1 MRLPRSPDAATV
13 VVGPRTTLPSVAGR
27 ISEEDL
33 ETIRE
38 RARIDDI
45 VREFVALRPAG
56 AGTLK
61 GLCPFHDEKTPSFQ
75 VTTTKGL
82 FYCFGCGEGG
92 DVIKFVERI
101 NNMGFTDAVAWLSDK
116 VGVVLQYEDAPGAPR
131 VEPGRRM
138 RVIEANRLAE
148 EFFVGHLATPD
159 AVVARRFLDGRGF
172 DRDAAERFGCGFA
185 PTDGKALLRH
195 LTAHGFS
202 REELLAAGLVR
213 EAGWDFFQGRLLWPI
228 RDAGRTTLGFGARR
242 LFDDDRMPA
251 KYLNTPETIVYKKT
265 HVLYGLDLARTQI
278 GKKNQAVIVEGYTDV
293 MACHLAGVD
302 TAVATCGTAFGSDHS
317 RIIHR
322 LMTSDNASEVIFT
335 FDGDAAGQAAA
346 LKAFKEDAVF
356 SAQTYV
362 AVEPSGLDPCDLRL
376 QQGDAA
382 VRELVARRQP
392 LYRFVMKNIVGRYDL
407 DRVEGRLGAVR
418 EAAPLVK
425 SVRDAARVSGYLRE
439 LAGMVGMDD
448 AEVRA
453 EVARVNQRRSDEPHQ
468 APDADLAAANT
479 PSAPGQQQLLL
490 APDPRDRRLE
500 VERGLLQL
508 VVQEPGCFDERW
520 FGVLPEHFQH
530 PTYRVLFE
538 VAAAAEDRSRG
549 WAQRLADLVG
559 DPVGEQLVAALSVEP
574 LLHAPSPAYAARYA
588 ARLRLA
594 HQERRIA
601 QVKSWLQR
609 TNPVDDQPT
618 YNRGFVKLLELEAER
633 RRLQAEA
640 LGDE

>member
-1 MRLPRSPDAATV
+1 
-13 VVGPRTTLPSVAGR
+13 VAGR
-27 ISEEDL
+27 INEEDL
-33 ETIRE
+33 ETIRD

-101 NNMGFTDAVAWLSDK
+101 NNMGFADAVAWLADK
-116 VGVVLQYEDAPGAPR
+116 VGVILRVEDVPGGGPR
-131 VEPGRRM
+131 VEPGLRM
-138 RVIEANRLAE
+138 RTVEANRLAE
-148 EFFVGHLATPD
+148 EFFTGRLATPD
-159 AVVARRFLDGRGF
+159 AVIARRFLDGRGF
-172 DRDAAERFGCGFA
+172 DRAAAESFGCGFA

-195 LTAHGFS
+195 LTGRGFGK
-202 REELLAAGLVR
+202 EELVRAGLVR
-213 EAGWDFFQGRLLWPI
+213 EAGWDFFQGRLVWPI

-251 KYLNTPETIVYKKT
+251 KYLNTPETILYKKA
-265 HVLYGLDLARTQI
+265 HVLYGLDLARTHI
-278 GKKNQAVIVEGYTDV
+278 GKKNQAVVVEGYTDV

-322 LMTSDNASEVIFT
+322 LMTSDSGSEVIFT

-356 SAQTYV
+356 GAQTYV

-392 LYRFVMKNIVGRYDL
+392 LYRFVMKNIVGKYDL

-448 AEVRA
+448 AEVRV
-453 EVARVNQRRSDEPHQ
+453 EVARVNQRRPAAEPTHP
-468 APDADLAAANT
+468 ADADLAAADT
-479 PSAPGQQQLLL
+479 PTTPGQQHLLVL
-490 APDPRDRRLE
+490 PDPRDRRLE
-500 VERGLLQL
+500 VERGVLQL
-508 VVQEPGCFDERW
+508 VLQEPGCFDALW
-520 FGVLPEHFQH
+520 YGLLPEHFQH
-530 PTYRVLFE
+530 PTYRYLFE
-538 VAAAAEDRSRG
+538 VVAALDDRSRG

-559 DPVGEQLVAALSVEP
+559 DPVGEQLIAALSVEP

-588 ARLRLA
+588 ARLRLLA
-594 HQERRIA
+594 QERRIA

-609 TNPVDDQPT
+609 TNPVDDQRT
-618 YNRGFVKLLELEAER
+618 YNRGFVKLLEFEAER